1 MLDDFRAIEIGEWM
15 AQQEAEKMSVY
26 KSGVGY
32 YTTGKASVTVFF
44 PENEVVSVLSTKV
57 LRYED
62 YAKRYSCRLTA
73 DERLLHP
80 FEFIGYDCPLEFEE
94 GEENE

>member
-1 MLDDFRAIEIGEWM
+1 
-15 AQQEAEKMSVY
+15 MSVY
-26 KSGVGY
+26 KNGVGF

-44 PENEVVSVLSTKV
+44 PENEVKCQYCHRF

-62 YAKRYSCRLTA
+62 YAKRYSCRLT

-80 FEFIGYDCPLEFEE
+80 FEGIGMECPLEFEE
-94 GEENE
+94 VEENEI